1 MTRNWSKLSINEDGR
16 VQLEKQEGSWT
27 GVLQGIVC
35 VTLGLAAL
43 RHALHVFGN
52 VIHVGDVRPL
62 LRVRVDAHIYQI
74 PQLVVRMGQK
84 EEKHCQR
91 CSETRSHCG
100 I

>member
-1 MTRNWSKLSINEDGR
+1 MTRNWSKFSINEDGR
-16 VQLEKQEGSWT
+16 VQLEKQEGR

-62 LRVRVDAHIYQI
+62 LRVRVDAHIYQF
-74 PQLVVRMGQK
+74 PQLAAQK
-84 EEKHCQR
+84 EEKHRQR
-91 CSETRSHCG
+91 CSETRADKANSC
-100 I
+100 

>member
-1 MTRNWSKLSINEDGR
+1 M
-16 VQLEKQEGSWT
+16 
-27 GVLQGIVC
+27 C

-62 LRVRVDAHIYQI
+62 LRVRVDAHIYQF
-74 PQLVVRMGQK
+74 PQLVARTGQK

-91 CSETRSHCG
+91 CSETRSRRNLEEQLDKSNSC
-100 I
+100 